1 MARWYRRY
9 RRSSYRRTGKKWTPV
24 SQVNITST
32 GSSQSSLPIAYNR
45 VAARTS
51 GGSYTVGPVMK
62 VKNFRLNVVFDS
74 SVTVLWALVYVPE
87 GLPIG
92 RLSTSVSAGSQ
103 DDAQALYEPQQFIIA
118 SGLYSS
124 VGTGGSSAGP
134 LRVWT
139 PLARNLNPG
148 DGVFFVWKALTQASG
163 VGTFFTLN
171 YATCVN

>member
-9 RRSSYRRTGKKWTPV
+9 NREEVDPSLAGQHHEHGVVAELPPDRV
-24 SQVNITST
+24 
-32 GSSQSSLPIAYNR
+32 QSRCSENQR
-45 VAARTS
+45 
-51 GGSYTVGPVMK
+51 GSYTVGPVMK